1 MGIPSSLELVGIE
14 VQQIGENQNGS
25 GWFTVNRQAPLL
37 VPSTSR
43 GLEGDKL
50 CTAFVLIPECDKIT
64 ALRFSILPFQLE
76 LTSILILGYL
86 DVKKREEEIADELV
100 GSLTLQTIV

>member
-1 MGIPSSLELVGIE
+1 MVGIE
-14 VQQIGENQNGS
+14 VQQIGENQNGN
-25 GWFTVNRQAPLL
+25 GWFTANKQAPLL

-50 CTAFVLIPECDKIT
+50 CTAFVLTPELDKIT
-64 ALRFSILPFQLE
+64 VLRFSILPFQLE

-86 DVKKREEEIADELV
+86 DVRKGEEEMADELV
-100 GSLTLQTIV
+100 GSLPCRQ